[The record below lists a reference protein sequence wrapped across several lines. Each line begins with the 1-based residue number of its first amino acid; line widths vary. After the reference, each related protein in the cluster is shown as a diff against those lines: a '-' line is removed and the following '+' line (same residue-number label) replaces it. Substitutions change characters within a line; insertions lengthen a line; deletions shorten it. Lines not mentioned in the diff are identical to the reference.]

1 MRQRCPKCGQ
11 WCEAE
16 KDGFFKK
23 LGRGYVKSIDSGHQF
38 GSNIGQL
45 FGKKGKKMGGSIMSV
60 VSATTEAPLEAATES
75 IWGSD
80 YKFQCSECGYEW
92 EADDGEDQTKEYEE
106 EQAEY
111 EYEQQHAQDVIDLR
125 EQSLQLTSYSTDEV
139 SRFEE
144 RLWSV
149 ITDDDP
155 DGYRAPAYN
164 YLAYVRY
171 RNGDTNGAL
180 DAINKSIQLCDSPDA
195 HATKGVIMGEG
206 RNAFDKYKALQ
217 ELVKYKE
224 DDGIPYWATEQQM
237 DRIMDERSLAY
248 AEEFLNIPYRQRK
261 FIIISDKDFVMLPD
275 NLKVVPDKYLPS
287 EMLFPEGH
295 PVVGEV
301 YICHPYKE
309 NFYLPLET
317 YQIELFRDEMRELRR
332 ILQCYW
338 AKSIEIKDNNSTEEN
353 EAGTR
358 NMAGHVNGEYK
369 GVGGGVSG
377 SNSKEY
383 EKYQKEINDC
393 FVEQEFKQMKE
404 KPHIPNDVVWYPH
417 RAAWQDLIKQLDK
430 GNLSSHNITV
440 NTSDSSQISSREGSS
455 LEVEVKALIAAGGIG
470 GNYDTSTMFKSET
483 NKSWTLKVEF
493 YPYEEENQVVPAA
506 PTQLLSNQQMG
517 TPNKLKYLIY
527 GLIALVVL
535 LGIIITLLLI

>member
-1 MRQRCPKCGQ
+1 MIQKCPKCGQ

-16 KDGFFKK
+16 KDGF
-23 LGRGYVKSIDSGHQF
+23 LARADRGYTNALYSGYKITDKLFGDTLGVKSKAVVGGAASG
-38 GSNIGQL
+38 
-45 FGKKGKKMGGSIMSV
+45 
-60 VSATTEAPLEAATES
+60 ATGLPYLNALKES
-75 IWGSD
+75 FLGD
-80 YKFQCSECGYEW
+80 AYKFQCPECGNEW
-92 EADDGEDQTKEYEE
+92 GSDDEEEDQT
-106 EQAEY
+106 AEY
-111 EYEQQHAQDVIDLR
+111 EYEQQHEQDVRDLR
-125 EQSLQLTSYSTDEV
+125 EQSLHLTNYSDDEV

-149 ITDDDP
+149 ITDDDT
-155 DGYRAPAYN
+155 DGYKASAYD
-164 YLAYVRY
+164 YLAYVKY
-171 RNGDTNGAL
+171 RNGDKNGAL
-180 DAINKSIQLCDSPDA
+180 DAINKSIQLYDSPDA
-195 HATKGVIMGEG
+195 HATKGVIMEEG
-206 RNAFDKYKALQ
+206 RTAFDKYKALQ

-224 DDGIPYWATEQQM
+224 NGGTPYWASEQQM

-248 AEEFLNIPYRQRK
+248 AEDFLKIPYRQRK

-309 NFYLPLET
+309 TFYLPLET

-358 NMAGHVNGEYK
+358 NMAGHVNGKYK
-369 GVGGGVSG
+369 GIGGSVGG

-393 FVEQEFKQMKE
+393 FVGQEFKQMKE
-404 KPHIPNDVVWYPH
+404 RPHIPNDVVWYPH
-417 RAAWQDLIKQLDK
+417 RASWQDLIKQLDK

-440 NTSDSSQISSREGSS
+440 NTSDCSQISSREGSS
-455 LEVEVKALIAAGGIG
+455 LEVEVNALVAAGGVG
-470 GNYDTSTMFKSET
+470 GNYDTSTMFRSET

-493 YPYEEENQVVPAA
+493 YPYEEESQVVPAS

-517 TPNKLKYLIY
+517 TPNKLKSLIY

-535 LGIIITLLLI
+535 LGIIIALLLI